1 VSHAPQRKEKNC
13 LNCGATVVG
22 RFCHVCGQENVVPKE
37 SFWKLVIHF
46 FYDITHFDSNFFYTL
61 KYLLFKP
68 GFLSKEY
75 LKGRRA
81 SYLNPVRMY
90 VFTSAIFFLIFFLMY
105 NSQKSQK
112 AIFFEDKSLTHPERA
127 DKINDLQNELKKGE
141 KDSSILIKEI
151 ELLKDTARTV
161 TDQDLVKIAGKGL
174 SLKINGKNYKTTA
187 EYDSVQQSL
196 DPLKRDGWFERLVTE
211 KQIMFNT
218 KYKGDP
224 NEIFA
229 SLVEIY
235 LHKLPYLLFVSLP
248 LFAFILKL
256 LYIRR
261 KQFLYADHGIFSIHH
276 YIFSF
281 ILLLFIFLFSAIR
294 ARPGFHWVQNIEIG
308 LFIAW
313 PAYLYMAMLNFY
325 KQGWF
330 KSFVKFFLLNILAF
344 FSLLLLFV
352 IFLFFSIL
360 QL

>member
-1 VSHAPQRKEKNC
+1 MSHAPQRKEKNC
-13 LNCGATVVG
+13 LNCGTTVVG
-22 RFCHVCGQENVVPKE
+22 RFCHVCGQENIVPKE

-75 LKGRRA
+75 LRGRRA
-81 SYLNPVRMY
+81 NYLNPVKMY
-90 VFTSAIFFLIFFLMY
+90 VFTSAIFFLIFFIIY
-105 NSQKSQK
+105 DPKK
-112 AIFFEDKSLTHPERA
+112 AIVINDEPLTYQERT
-127 DKINDLQNELKKGE
+127 DKINEFQSALKENE

-151 ELLKDTARTV
+151 GLLKDTGRVV
-161 TDQDLVKIAGKGL
+161 TNLDLIKGTGKGGFL
-174 SLKINGKNYKTTA
+174 EINGKDYKTIA

-196 DPLKRDGWFERLVTE
+196 EPSKRDGWFVRLLV
-211 KQIMFNT
+211 KKKIQVST
-218 KYKGDP
+218 KYKGNP
-224 NEIFA
+224 NAVSTSF
-229 SLVEIY
+229 LEIY

-248 LFAFILKL
+248 LFALMLKL
-256 LYIRR
+256 LYVRR

-281 ILLLFIFLFSAIR
+281 ILLLFVFLFGAIR
-294 ARPGFHWVQNIEIG
+294 TKPGLHWVQNIEIG

-330 KSFVKFFLLNILAF
+330 KTFVKFFLLNILAF